1 MAEATFLA
9 AADLHLGRPIASLP
23 ESMRGDARSLGPFG
37 AFERLIDTAVTERV
51 DAVLLA
57 GDVVDDDGAYFE
69 VFSALQD
76 AARKLDG
83 IPMIAIAG
91 NHDAHVLPR
100 LADAIDGLTLL
111 GKGGTWQSHPLRAST
126 GDIEILGWSFPDSHC
141 RASPFDTPP
150 PPRKGSRIALLHGD
164 VDTPGSV
171 YAPFTAANLR
181 EHAADA
187 WLLGHVHN
195 PSHQRLASQTPTGY
209 LGSLCGLDP
218 SEAGTRGA
226 WLVRCDSQGVSLEH
240 RAFAP
245 IAWATVS
252 LDATELHLDALDSA
266 LRRCAEDAAAEFEH
280 ARTIG
285 VRIALAGEHDAWQ
298 DLNERASKIEPG
310 QPWRCGSASVFID
323 KIDARITPPLP
334 LEALSKERS
343 AAGRIA
349 SLILELQSGGADE
362 LAALAGTQ
370 FSNLSNDR
378 NLRVPDI
385 GEQTM
390 PAPDPRATLE
400 REARAM
406 LGELLAQRPAGA
418 R

>member
-23 ESMRGDARSLGPFG
+23 ESMRGDSRTLGPFG
-37 AFERLIDTAVTERV
+37 AFERLIDMAVKEHV
-51 DAVLLA
+51 NAVLLA

-100 LADAIDGLTLL
+100 LANAIDGLTLL
-111 GKGGTWQSHPLRAST
+111 GTGGEWQSHLLTAGT

-141 RASPFDTPP
+141 RTSPFETPP
-150 PPRKGSRIALLHGD
+150 PPRKGRRIALLHGD
-164 VDTPGSV
+164 VDTSSSV
-171 YAPFTAANLR
+171 YAPFTATDLR

-218 SEAGTRGA
+218 SETGPRGA
-226 WLVRCDSQGVSLEH
+226 WLVRCDSHGVSLEH
-240 RAFAP
+240 RTLAP
-245 IAWATVS
+245 VAWANATIDAREVELDS
-252 LDATELHLDALDSA
+252 LDTA
-266 LRRCAEDAAAEFEH
+266 LRRAVEEAAGRFEH
-280 ARTIG
+280 ARTVG
-285 VRIALAGEHDAWQ
+285 VRILLVGEHHAWR
-298 DLNERASKIEPG
+298 DLNDRAGKIEPG

-323 KIDARITPPLP
+323 KVDARLTPPMP
-334 LEALSKERS
+334 LDTLSRERS

-349 SLILELQSGGADE
+349 SLILELQSDGAGE
-362 LAALAGTQ
+362 LVAHTGTQ

-385 GEQTM
+385 GEDTL
-390 PAPDPRATLE
+390 PAPDPRTVLE
-400 REARAM
+400 HEARAI
-406 LGELLAQRPAGA
+406 LGELLAQCPTEA

>member
-1 MAEATFLA
+1 MAEATFIA

-23 ESMRGDARSLGPFG
+23 DALRDDARALGPSG
-37 AFERLIDTAVTERV
+37 AFERLIDMAVEERV

-76 AARKLDG
+76 AAKKLNG

-91 NHDAHVLPR
+91 NHDANVLPR
-100 LADAIDGLTLL
+100 LAEAIDGLTLL
-111 GKGGTWQSHPLRAST
+111 GKGGTWQSHLVRAGTS
-126 GDIEILGWSFPDSHC
+126 EVEVLGWSFPDTHC
-141 RASPFDTPP
+141 RTSPFDTPP
-150 PPRKGSRIALLHGD
+150 PPRAGRRIALLHGD
-164 VDTPGSV
+164 VDTPRSV

-181 EHAADA
+181 DHAADA

-195 PSHQRLASQTPTGY
+195 PSHQRLATQTPTGY

-218 SEAGTRGA
+218 SETGPRGA
-226 WLVRCDSQGVSLEH
+226 WLVRCNAQGVTLEH
-240 RAFAP
+240 RALAP
-245 IAWATVS
+245 IAWAGITV
-252 LDATELHLDALDSA
+252 DATELDPNALDAT
-266 LRRCAEDAAAEFEH
+266 LRRSVEEAAEETSH
-280 ARTIG
+280 AKAAG
-285 VRIALAGEHDAWQ
+285 VRIALTGEHDAWQ
-298 DLNERASKIEPG
+298 DLNERARKIEPG
-310 QPWRCGSASVFID
+310 LPWQHRDARVFID
-323 KIDARITPPLP
+323 KIDARLTPPLP
-334 LEALSKERS
+334 LDALAKEHS

-349 SLILELQSGGADE
+349 GLILELQRGGVEE
-362 LAALAGTQ
+362 LVAQAGTR

-385 GEQTM
+385 GEHTL

-400 REARAM
+400 REARAV
-406 LGELLAQRPAGA
+406 LGELLAQRPTEV

>member
-1 MAEATFLA
+1 MADATFLA

-23 ESMRGDARSLGPFG
+23 ESMRSDARTLGPFG
-37 AFERLIDTAVTERV
+37 AFERLIDLAVKEEV

-76 AARKLDG
+76 AAKKLNG

-100 LADAIDGLTLL
+100 LAEAIDGLNLL
-111 GKGGTWQSHPLRAST
+111 GKGGTWQSHLLRAGT
-126 GDIEILGWSFPDSHC
+126 GDIEILGWSFPDTHC
-141 RASPFDTPP
+141 RTSPFDTPP
-150 PPRKGSRIALLHGD
+150 PPRKGRRIALLHGD
-164 VDTPGSV
+164 VDTHGSV

-181 EHAADA
+181 DHAADA

-218 SEAGTRGA
+218 SEAGQRGA

-240 RAFAP
+240 RALAP
-245 IAWATVS
+245 IAWAAATI
-252 LDATELHLDALDSA
+252 DATELAPDALDAHIRQSA
-266 LRRCAEDAAAEFEH
+266 EEAAAEFEH
-280 ARTIG
+280 AKTVG

-310 QPWRCGSASVFID
+310 QPWQHRGARVFID
-323 KIDARITPPLP
+323 KVDARLTPPLP
-334 LEALSKERS
+334 LDTLSKERS

-349 SLILELQSGGADE
+349 SLILELQSDGADE
-362 LAALAGTQ
+362 LVAQAGTR

-378 NLRVPDI
+378 NFRVPDI
-385 GEQTM
+385 GEHAI
-390 PAPDPRATLE
+390 PLPDPRATLE

-406 LGELLAQRPAGA
+406 LGELLAQRPTEA